1 MGQQAGEDVLQGYQL
16 LPERAGG
23 PRAAPSRVLPTD
35 KDARTD
41 KAVLLYRDTDGW
53 CPFCERVSW
62 NSSPS
67 RHHQLQRVHM
77 LGMQQPAGAK
87 CLLCQKRYLPGLQW
101 PQSKVKLSTLR
112 CMLSFDGAAA
122 LQVWLALE
130 EKGIPYDTM
139 FINLRKKPD
148 WFKDVVPT
156 NKVPAV
162 SINGQMVW
170 ESDAI
175 LEVSVARLLVRC
187 APAGLSKL
195 HCG

>member
-1 MGQQAGEDVLQGYQL
+1 M
-16 LPERAGG
+16 P
-23 PRAAPSRVLPTD
+23 
-35 KDARTD
+35 
-41 KAVLLYRDTDGW
+41 
-53 CPFCERVSW
+53 
-62 NSSPS
+62 
-67 RHHQLQRVHM
+67 
-77 LGMQQPAGAK
+77 GMQ
-87 CLLCQKRYLPGLQW
+87 W
-101 PQSKVKLSTLR
+101 THFKVELASPR

-162 SINGQMVW
+162 SINWQMVW

-175 LEVSVARLLVRC
+175 LEVILATLLVQQASRVC
-187 APAGLSKL
+187 TVGDLCSA
-195 HCG
+195 

>member
-1 MGQQAGEDVLQGYQL
+1 MLRTQL
-16 LPERAGG
+16 LLL
-23 PRAAPSRVLPTD
+23 LPTGFD
-35 KDARTD
+35 VRT
-41 KAVLLYRDTDGW
+41 
-53 CPFCERVSW
+53 
-62 NSSPS
+62 
-67 RHHQLQRVHM
+67 
-77 LGMQQPAGAK
+77 GA
-87 CLLCQKRYLPGLQW
+87 CQAHLQW
-101 PQSKVKLSTLR
+101 TQSKVRLSTLC
-112 CMLSFDGAAA
+112 CMLCFDVSAA

-175 LEVSVARLLVRC
+175 LEVSVAI
-187 APAGLSKL
+187 APQQASRICTVGDKCSACQHLP
-195 HCG
+195 GNMATAQR